1 MTAQS
6 SPRGLTPRADPRP
19 TPYHRWNPET
29 VMFELIE
36 NAVPSAID
44 DARNTIDL
52 AASRARGRYLTNGV
66 GQDAT
71 YTAKYLDAINYVKAG
86 YPADATLF
94 TWINAEASATGL
106 TTTQAADRIK
116 TIGDFWYGLK
126 GPQIEAARIAGKDA
140 LETLSTVEAIISHT
154 QGVVSA
160 LDAM

>member
-1 MTAQS
+1 MAAQS
-6 SPRGLTPRADPRP
+6 SPLGLSKRPDPRP

-29 VMFELIE
+29 VMFELVE
-36 NAVPSAID
+36 NAVPSAIE
-44 DARNTIDL
+44 DARSAIDL

-86 YPADATLF
+86 YPADATPF
-94 TWINAEASATGL
+94 TWINAEAAATGL

-116 TIGDFWYGLK
+116 AIGDFWYGLK
-126 GPQIEAARIAGKDA
+126 GPQIEASRIAGKDGLDA
-140 LETLSTVEAIISHT
+140 LLTVEAIISHT
-154 QGVVSA
+154 NGVTSA